1 MVILFWWL
9 LLSGR
14 ILAEERGDLG
24 SIPGSGRSCGVG
36 NGNPLQYSC
45 LGNPMDRGAWRAI
58 VHGIA
63 RVRHDLMTKPATTPT
78 RRGER
83 EWLVNGMGFIWGDE
97 NILELERGGCCTM
110 LWMLLNATELFVL
123 KWLISCYLN
132 FTGIKKKKT
141 WFPQQSRCKRSY
153 WQRSTGDRQLGL
165 DWELRVPHDQTFKK
179 QKAQLPSG
187 FCFRERGSPHFS
199 PQELTC

>member
-1 MVILFWWL
+1 MSKLGKSIETQ
-9 LLSGR
+9 SR
-14 ILAEERGDLG
+14 LAITRRWGEER
-24 SIPGSGRSCGVG
+24 
-36 NGNPLQYSC
+36 
-45 LGNPMDRGAWRAI
+45 
-58 VHGIA
+58 
-63 RVRHDLMTKPATTPT
+63 
-78 RRGER
+78 R
-83 EWLVNGMGFIWGDE
+83 EWLLNGYRVFFRDDE
-97 NILELERGGCCTM
+97 KIPKLKSGSCTM